1 MGLVFVI
8 ASGKGGVGKS
18 TIAAN
23 CGVNLSL
30 LGKSVVLIDTDCGL
44 RSLDFLLGVSNKV
57 IYDINDVISEK
68 CELQKAIV
76 VCDKFPNLSLLP
88 ASQKLIYGSIPL
100 EAMKKLCKQLSYY
113 YDYVIVDSP
122 AGIGEGFKSA
132 VAAASMSI
140 VVATPDLIS
149 VKDAGRVGSILSSM
163 GQKNIRLI
171 INKIKPKLI
180 KKGLMSNLDE
190 VIDETGIRLIG
201 IIPEDEEITIATCKG
216 EIIIDKKIVSMKAF
230 RNIAKRLTGDYVPL
244 LKI

>member
-30 LGKSVVLIDTDCGL
+30 LGKSVILIDTDCGL

-57 IYDINDVISEK
+57 VFDINDVISGK

-76 VCDKFPNLSLLP
+76 ECDKFPNLSLLP
-88 ASQKLIYGSIPL
+88 ASQSLLYNYIPA
-100 EAMKKLCKQLSYY
+100 EMMKKLCKQLSYY

-122 AGIGEGFKSA
+122 AGIGESFKSA
-132 VAAASMSI
+132 AAAASMAI
-140 VVATPDLIS
+140 VVATPDIIC
-149 VKDAGRVGSILSSM
+149 VKDAGRVGSILTSM
-163 GQKNIRLI
+163 GLKNIRLI

-180 KKGLMSNLDE
+180 KKGLMSNLDD
-190 VIDETGIRLIG
+190 VIDEASIRLIG
-201 IIPEDEEITIATCKG
+201 IVPDDEEITIATCQGKIPTG
-216 EIIIDKKIVSMKAF
+216 KKVISRQAF
-230 RNIAKRLTGDYVPL
+230 RNIAKRLTGEYVPL
-244 LKI
+244 MKL